1 MHSRLENS
9 TRWQVGDVT
18 ATKRIL
24 KWGQIS
30 RFLLVGFTTVGI
42 DAVVYTLL
50 MVSTSDPLFSKGVG
64 FISGAVFSYFANWRF
79 TFRNEKSK
87 LSILMFVL
95 VYLSSLTIN
104 ILGNSVLLEAL
115 PVWYFKT
122 ALSFL
127 IITGITTVWNYLGM
141 ALFVFNDAK
150 RGTK

>member
-24 KWGQIS
+24 NWGQIS

-42 DAVVYTLL
+42 DAVVYSLL
-50 MVSTSDPLFSKGVG
+50 LVCTSDSLLSKGVG

-79 TFRNEKSK
+79 TFRSEKSRQ
-87 LSILMFVL
+87 SVFVFVL
-95 VYLSSLTIN
+95 VYLSSLTLN
-104 ILGNSVLLEAL
+104 ILGNSLLLESL
-115 PVWYFKT
+115 PAWYYKT
-122 ALSFL
+122 AVSFL
-127 IITGITTVWNYLGM
+127 LITGITTVWNYLGM

-150 RGTK
+150 RGK